1 MERFPEVIVRPATR
15 EDAEFL
21 IRGNAQP
28 ALETEDLQLDTD
40 RLRSGVHG
48 IFDDPSRGSYLI
60 AEIER
65 ASVGQMMIT
74 YEWSDWRNGVFWW
87 IQSVYVVPK
96 LRHRGVSRALYLKA
110 EALAQLRGSVCGLRY
125 MSP

>member
-1 MERFPEVIVRPATR
+1 MMERFPEVIVRPATR

-48 IFDDPSRGSYLI
+48 IFDDR
-60 AEIER
+60 R
-65 ASVGQMMIT
+65 ADLTLLQKSKGH
-74 YEWSDWRNGVFWW
+74 
-87 IQSVYVVPK
+87 
-96 LRHRGVSRALYLKA
+96 L
-110 EALAQLRGSVCGLRY
+110 LAR
-125 MSP
+125 